1 MSVAT
6 SLARV
11 CFSVAAFSSKAFASG
26 PFGIWVIS
34 RTTAS
39 TTSRNAGR
47 QWTRRKQGPP
57 EVTLLTGPCRSAYCP
72 KAAVRHSG
80 PIVRTV
86 KSVSETQFRT
96 DFIHRVRALFP
107 PITPAAVNGF
117 IVRRVVPN

>member
-39 TTSRNAGR
+39 TTSGMPEGSGR
-47 QWTRRKQGPP
+47 GESRVPLKLPFWP
-57 EVTLLTGPCRSAYCP
+57 
-72 KAAVRHSG
+72 
-80 PIVRTV
+80 
-86 KSVSETQFRT
+86 
-96 DFIHRVRALFP
+96 VRAGQPTAPKQPFP
-107 PITPAAVNGF
+107 ILDRSYGS
-117 IVRRVVPN
+117 